1 MNKYY
6 KSLFKPYYSSVY
18 ANFLNKDVAIQ
29 TDEIDI
35 EASKDV
41 VIQTDEINIEASKDV
56 VIQTD
61 EINIE
66 ASKDVAIQTDE
77 INIEAS
83 KDVVIQTD
91 EINIEASKD
100 VVIHIDEINIEIFD
114 DNLPLIIGI
123 TGKKFNGKDTL
134 GNYLSKYGYKRM
146 AFADPLKEVLRT
158 VFHFNDEQLYGEDK
172 EKPDEYW
179 KIAPR
184 TVMQFVGTDLF
195 RHQINKIL
203 PNIGNNIWIEV
214 IKRQII
220 EIWKT
225 NPKQKIVMTD
235 LRFPNEINLIKE
247 LNGTIIR
254 VKRNIDKNYNDF
266 VVIHESE
273 TYIDTLTVDY
283 DFENNSSK
291 PDLFKKFDDLY
302 KLNI

>member
-35 EASKDV
+35 EASNDV
-41 VIQTDEINIEASKDV
+41 AIHIDETNIEIS
-56 VIQTD
+56 
-61 EINIE
+61 N
-66 ASKDVAIQTDE
+66 DVAIQTDE
-77 INIEAS
+77 KNIEVS
-83 KDVVIQTD
+83 KDV
-91 EINIEASKD
+91 EISY
-100 VVIHIDEINIEIFD
+100 

-254 VKRNIDKNYNDF
+254 VKRNIDKNDNDF
-266 VVIHESE
+266 VVVHESE